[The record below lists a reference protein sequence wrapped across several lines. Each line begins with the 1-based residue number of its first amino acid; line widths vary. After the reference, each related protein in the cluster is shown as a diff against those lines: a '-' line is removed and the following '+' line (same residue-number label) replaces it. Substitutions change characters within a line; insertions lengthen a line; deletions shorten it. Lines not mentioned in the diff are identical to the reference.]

1 MEFKLYFSE
10 DGSKVYLQCNED
22 GIFFCPMGRFVG
34 SFLQGQ
40 PANTAMS
47 GGSQWIEWKY
57 DNLES
62 IIVACKKESS
72 MAGPDVL
79 PAYTN
84 EPGTLKKFLEHLDK
98 CGKTQY
104 SIVSHKVECDDIGR
118 VTGITP
124 EETTCLPLP
133 TTMPSKKKYSL
144 ENIAGYMGIGAA
156 KKSKYLQ
163 IVHNLVCPP

>member
-1 MEFKLYFSE
+1 
-10 DGSKVYLQCNED
+10 
-22 GIFFCPMGRFVG
+22 
-34 SFLQGQ
+34 
-40 PANTAMS
+40 
-47 GGSQWIEWKY
+47 
-57 DNLES
+57 
-62 IIVACKKESS
+62 

-104 SIVSHKVECDDIGR
+104 SIVSHKVERDDIGR

-144 ENIAGYMGIGAA
+144 ENIAGYVDIDAV

-163 IVHNLVCPP
+163 IVHNLVCPISTYVHICRVDNINGTYMYTHRRAHL